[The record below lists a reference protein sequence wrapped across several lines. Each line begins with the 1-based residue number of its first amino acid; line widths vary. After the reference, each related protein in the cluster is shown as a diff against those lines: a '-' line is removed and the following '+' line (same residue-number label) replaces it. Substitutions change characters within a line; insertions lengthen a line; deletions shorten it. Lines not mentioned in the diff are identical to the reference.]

1 MLRSPL
7 GWWSSITQVSRW
19 HQPLFSNQTDSL
31 FIPNS
36 LDGKAAAIG
45 GTYPPTLGQIEAVE
59 FLLKR
64 VIHLR
69 LCACVTIWPTLAS
82 SLTTPGRQIKKSEQQ
97 KASKKKRNEKI
108 LSRRMPTTKLW
119 ASSLTSFSHSLVLP
133 SLQPS
138 WCSGS
143 SSKIEKVKVMFFPID
158 ALDLQVS
165 LEKSES
171 DVLTFPKTVTVKV
184 NVMFLPFPGPI
195 PEAAR
200 ARLRRIIATGVSS
213 SPKLAGLFWL
223 DSLRCFCIS
232 CIGGKIL

>member
-1 MLRSPL
+1 
-7 GWWSSITQVSRW
+7 
-19 HQPLFSNQTDSL
+19 
-31 FIPNS
+31 
-36 LDGKAAAIG
+36 
-45 GTYPPTLGQIEAVE
+45 
-59 FLLKR
+59 
-64 VIHLR
+64 
-69 LCACVTIWPTLAS
+69 
-82 SLTTPGRQIKKSEQQ
+82 
-97 KASKKKRNEKI
+97 
-108 LSRRMPTTKLW
+108 MPTTKLW

-133 SLQPS
+133 SLWPS

-200 ARLRRIIATGVSS
+200 ARLRRTIATGASS
-213 SPKLAGLFWL
+213 SPKLAGLFWS

-232 CIGGKIL
+232 CVVGRQNLICKRQHQVLLYMKLFPN